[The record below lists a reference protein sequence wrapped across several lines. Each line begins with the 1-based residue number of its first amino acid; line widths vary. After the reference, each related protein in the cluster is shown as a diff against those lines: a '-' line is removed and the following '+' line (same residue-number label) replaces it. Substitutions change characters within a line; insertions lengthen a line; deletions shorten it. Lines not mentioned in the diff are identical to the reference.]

1 MQCFESNLPVPR
13 QWPAHW
19 QAFAAPLYVALQ
31 GIFSTLR
38 RPESEPVERL
48 CAKSVNG
55 RLLMQPEPGRQ
66 SRPGRDSTSAA
77 FLSLGFRS
85 STAWHWQNFKT
96 VPDRDRASERLTR
109 D

>member
-1 MQCFESNLPVPR
+1 
-13 QWPAHW
+13 
-19 QAFAAPLYVALQ
+19 
-31 GIFSTLR
+31 
-38 RPESEPVERL
+38 
-48 CAKSVNG
+48 
-55 RLLMQPEPGRQ
+55 MQPEPGRQ